1 MEYLEKISVLIFNL
15 SIGLSL
21 FRRLG
26 FTVRSKWD
34 LSQSKFKLFDFALFI
49 ISGLALFVFYQSY
62 KFTHLL
68 DWLLVLVLLLFG
80 IEKTIWKY
88 TDAKRNSILFLL
100 CLFVDVLFQI
110 EFGAANGKHYSSIDP
125 ILIVYSSFLSGMVIC
140 LLAYGKRFPS
150 NAGKYLFY
158 VVFFKAYLYFSK
170 LVITWYAG
178 FPSEISWINLH
189 AAPQNYFLLSTVI
202 VGILIPFILY
212 FPHLINSQSWVKVG
226 LYIMLLSSVPELFLM
241 YF

>member
-1 MEYLEKISVLIFNL
+1 MEYVEKILVLIFNL

-34 LSQSKFKLFDFALFI
+34 LSQCKFRYLDLALFFS
-49 ISGLALFVFYQSY
+49 SGLALFVFFQSY
-62 KFTHLL
+62 KFPHLF
-68 DWLLVLVLLLFG
+68 DWLLVLVLLFFG

-88 TDAKRNSILFLL
+88 TDAKRNSILFML
-100 CLFVDVLFQI
+100 CLFVVVLFQI
-110 EFGAANGKHYSSIDP
+110 EFGVANGKHYSSIDP
-125 ILIVYSSFLSGMVIC
+125 ILIVYSLFLTGMVIC
-140 LLAYGKRFPS
+140 LLASGKRFPS

-158 VVFFKAYLYFSK
+158 AVFFKAYLYFSK

-178 FPSEISWINLH
+178 FPFEISWVNLQ
-189 AAPQNYFLLSTVI
+189 AEPQNYFLLSTVI

-212 FPHLINSQSWVKVG
+212 FPHLIYSQSWVKVG